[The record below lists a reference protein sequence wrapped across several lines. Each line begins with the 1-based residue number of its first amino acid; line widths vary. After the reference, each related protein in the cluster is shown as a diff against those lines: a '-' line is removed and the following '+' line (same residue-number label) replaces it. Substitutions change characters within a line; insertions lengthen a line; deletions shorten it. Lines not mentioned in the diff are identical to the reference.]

1 MLKAAD
7 SSVILTVDNK
17 YRDTSSSTSAEAC
30 PSIFGALTSRVQ
42 ASRDPSG
49 KPPEV
54 NYAAVIVGV
63 VEWKLMLNLS
73 RPVGLNGGK
82 EVKTVKNMIDHICSF
97 S

>member
-7 SSVILTVDNK
+7 SSVVLTVDNK
-17 YRDTSSSTSAEAC
+17 YRDTSSSTSAETC
-30 PSIFGALTSRVQ
+30 PSIFGALISHVQ

-73 RPVGLNGGK
+73 RPVGLNRVK
-82 EVKTVKNMIDHICSF
+82 EVKTVKNMIHHICSF